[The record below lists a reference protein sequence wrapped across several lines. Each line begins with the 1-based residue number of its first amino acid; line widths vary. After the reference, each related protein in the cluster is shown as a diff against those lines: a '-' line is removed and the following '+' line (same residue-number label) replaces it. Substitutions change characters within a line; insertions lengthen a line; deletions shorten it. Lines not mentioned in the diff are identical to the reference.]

1 MIRAKDLQGRAVVDV
16 GTAKKLGTVDEVLL
30 DPRGRQIAGLVVS
43 EGGSLLGGQH
53 HLIVPAAALRAMG
66 EDAITV
72 SDAGDTGSMADDPG
86 ALPRLSKLLGRKVV
100 TQGGKLLGSLD
111 DVLVEG
117 ANGRISGYALG
128 APPNP
133 AEVVEGWFG
142 GGRSEARYVRADT
155 DIRVGEDL
163 IVVPDNAMVEGEPP
177 DDARAAG
184 VAGRAPGRD
193 PAAAERT
200 RVPQEQAAHDYAEAD
215 RLLRSS
221 TAEEAGSRPAPR
233 R

>member
-1 MIRAKDLQGRAVVDV
+1 ESMMIRAKDLQGRAVVDV

-53 HLIVPAAALRAMG
+53 HLIVPAAALR
-66 EDAITV
+66 
-72 SDAGDTGSMADDPG
+72 
-86 ALPRLSKLLGRKVV
+86 RLSKLLGRKVV